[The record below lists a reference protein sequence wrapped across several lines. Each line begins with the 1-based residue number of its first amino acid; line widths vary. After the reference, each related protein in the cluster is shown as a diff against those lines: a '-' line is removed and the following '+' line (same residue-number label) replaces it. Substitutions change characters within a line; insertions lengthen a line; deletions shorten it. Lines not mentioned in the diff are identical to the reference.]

1 MDFGTA
7 INTCLKKY
15 VQFQGRATRP
25 EFWYFVLFAFL
36 MHCAAGILDNAFG
49 FGATQPLN
57 ALVFVGLFL
66 PQLAAG
72 IRRLHDTD
80 KSGWWQLLVFIPV
93 IGWLALVILW
103 AAQGDANDNRFGSA
117 PQSEAPKAAVA

>member
-15 VQFQGRATRP
+15 AQFQGRASRR

-36 MHCAAGILDNAFG
+36 MHCAAGVLDNAFG
-49 FGATQPLN
+49 FGVTRPLN

-66 PQLAAG
+66 PQLAVGA
-72 IRRLHDTD
+72 RRLHDTD
-80 KSGWWQLLVFIPV
+80 RSGWWQLLMFIPV
-93 IGWLALVILW
+93 IGWVALVILW
-103 AAQGDANDNRFGSA
+103 ALQNVSTDNRFGRASPTA
-117 PQSEAPKAAVA
+117 TPKEAVA